1 MISKL
6 FSFFSFDGK
15 QQTVATE
22 ADTVSQHE
30 NMKVLLITCV
40 DSCLEVEDRVALYL
54 KACIKMYEWKIKG
67 VREIE
72 ENWDEFLSKFIVAKA
87 CEFKVL
93 KAVRIKAQEIGYGV
107 YQARL
112 KKDSNPKNVV
122 LAIGLVAEKDIDDLL
137 YD

>member
-6 FSFFSFDGK
+6 FGLFSFEAK
-15 QQTVATE
+15 QETAETQ
-22 ADTVSQHE
+22 ADLCPVHE
-30 NMKVLLITCV
+30 KMRVLLITCIDNSLV
-40 DSCLEVEDRVALYL
+40 VEEKVGLYL
-54 KACIKMYEWKIKG
+54 KACIRIYDRKIKG

-72 ENWDEFLSKFIVAKA
+72 ENWNEFLGKFIVAKA

-93 KAVRIKAQEIGYGV
+93 KALRIKAQESGYEV

-112 KKDSNPKNVV
+112 KQDSNPKNVV
-122 LAIGLVAEKDIDDLL
+122 LAIGLVQEKDIDDLL